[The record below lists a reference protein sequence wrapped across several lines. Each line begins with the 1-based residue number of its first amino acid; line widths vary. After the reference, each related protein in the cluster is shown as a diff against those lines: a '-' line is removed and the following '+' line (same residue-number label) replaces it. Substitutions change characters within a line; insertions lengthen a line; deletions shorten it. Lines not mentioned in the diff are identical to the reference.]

1 MPKQT
6 VYLVVKAYDAA
17 PMQLYDNRAAAEQH
31 AAYFNMYLRSDED
44 EPVFEVWEAAML
56 SEFQPAFLKVPS

>member
-1 MPKQT
+1 MTQQT
-6 VYLVVKAYDAA
+6 AYLVVKSYDAA

-44 EPVFEVWEAAML
+44 ESAFEVWEVTML
-56 SEFQPAFLKVPS
+56 SEFQPASP